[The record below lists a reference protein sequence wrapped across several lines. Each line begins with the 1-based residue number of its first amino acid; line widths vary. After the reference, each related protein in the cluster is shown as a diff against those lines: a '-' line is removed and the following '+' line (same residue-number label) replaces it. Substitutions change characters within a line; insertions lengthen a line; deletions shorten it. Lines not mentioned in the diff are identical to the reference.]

1 MATRKV
7 APGLVTVA
15 VIMGLLASVAGCGG
29 SLTGSSNIMT
39 REMYYS
45 GFTKLDVSS
54 EFEVDISRGNSYF
67 VSITA
72 NDNLFQHLDIR
83 QEGKTL
89 HIGLKQPRIYVRT
102 TQKAAIVMPDLY
114 RLELSGASKGEVS
127 GFSSENPMEFGLSG
141 ASSLYI
147 NSFEAGDAE
156 FDISGASKVSGS
168 IKMADCNFVVSA
180 GSTVELDG
188 SAGDVTIEASGA
200 SKVRLPDFLVDNARV
215 SLSRV
220 SKATINA
227 GGRLDGTV
235 SGASELSYVG
245 NPTLGSLI
253 ISGASEIKKR

>member
-1 MATRKV
+1 MATRRV
-7 APGLVTVA
+7 AAYLATLA
-15 VIMGLLASVAGCGG
+15 VIMGLFASVAGCGG
-29 SLTGSSNIMT
+29 SLTGSSNIIT

-45 GFTKLDVSS
+45 NFTKLEVSS
-54 EFEVDISRGNSYF
+54 AFEVDISRGNSYF

-89 HIGLKQPRIYVRT
+89 HIELKQPRIYIRT

-114 RLELSGASKGEVS
+114 RLELSGASKGEVG
-127 GFSSENPMEFGLSG
+127 GFSSEDPIDLDLSG

-147 NSFEAGDAE
+147 NNFEAGDAE

-168 IKMADCNFVVSA
+168 IKTADCNFVVSG

-188 SAGDVTIEASGA
+188 SAGDVAIEASGA
-200 SKVRLPDFLVDNARV
+200 SKVRLPDFAVNNAKVD
-215 SLSRV
+215 LSGA

-227 GGRLDGTV
+227 SGRLDGNV
-235 SGASELSYVG
+235 LSASELSYVG
-245 NPTLGSLI
+245 NPTLGSI
-253 ISGASEIKKR
+253 VISGASEIKKQ